1 MKLNEIL
8 NNIEYNGNADDRE
21 ISSITYDSRKIK
33 ENSLF
38 IAISGEQN
46 DGHDYILEAIN
57 SGATAV
63 IANGRAP
70 VTDMVPIIQVK
81 NPRKVMSKVASNFYR
96 NPSKGLNVIG
106 ITGTNGKTTTT
117 QIVDHIIKF
126 SRRTSSSLGTLGFN
140 SPSGLISTGFT
151 TPESIELQQ
160 ILKTI
165 HDGGIDYVPMEI
177 SSHAIELY
185 RVEDIYINYAI
196 FTNLGYDHL
205 DFHKTKENYFQSKLK
220 LFKSLNEKSTAF
232 LNYEDKKTSDI
243 INEINCKYLTYGFN
257 NKADLYI
264 KKFNLELNNS
274 SALLYYKNSHF
285 TINTNLIG
293 KFNLLNISAA
303 IICCIEIGV
312 SIDSIVESIKYLKNI
327 PGRLE
332 KYNLNNNNTVII
344 DYAHTPDAFKN
355 IYENISILKDNNK
368 KIISLFGCGGNRD
381 KTKRPLMAEI
391 AEKYSDFI
399 YLTNDN
405 PRFENEDSIINDI
418 TSALKTDKYLII
430 KNRKYAINKI
440 LSNHSDSII
449 LILGKGIEEYQIIGN
464 KRIPHSDIKIVTDY
478 KHAN

>member
-1 MKLNEIL
+1 MKLNQIL
-8 NNIEYNGNADDRE
+8 NDIDYDGIADDRE

-38 IAISGEQN
+38 IAISGEQA

-57 SGATAV
+57 NGASAI

-70 VTDMVPIIQVK
+70 VTDLVPIIQVK
-81 NPRKVMSKVASNFYR
+81 NPRKVMSKVASNFYH
-96 NPSKGLNVIG
+96 NPSKGLNIIG

-140 SPSGLISTGFT
+140 SPSGLVSTGFT

-185 RVEDIYINYAI
+185 RINDININYAI

-220 LFKSLNEKSTAF
+220 LFKSLNKESTAF
-232 LNYEDKKTSDI
+232 LNYEDKKTSII

-257 NKADLYI
+257 SKSDLYI
-264 KKFNLELNNS
+264 KKYNLGLNS
-274 SALLYYKNSHF
+274 SKALLCYRNDHF

-303 IICCIEIGV
+303 IICCIEIGI

-332 KYNLNNNNTVII
+332 KYSLNNNNTVII

-355 IYENISILKDNNK
+355 IYENISILKQKNK
-368 KIISLFGCGGNRD
+368 KIISLFGCGGDRD
-381 KTKRPLMAEI
+381 KTKRPLMAKI
-391 AEKYSDFI
+391 AEQYSHLI

-405 PRFENEDSIINDI
+405 PRFENEDTILKDI
-418 TSALKTDKYLII
+418 TSELKTDNYLII
-430 KNRKYAINKI
+430 KNRKKAINTA

-449 LILGKGIEEYQIIGN
+449 LILGKGIEEYQITGN
-464 KRIPHSDIKIVTDY
+464 KKIPHSDIKIVTDY
-478 KHAN
+478 KYAN

>member
-8 NNIEYNGNADDRE
+8 KDIKYNGIADNRE
-21 ISSITYDSRKIK
+21 ITSITYDSRKIK

-38 IAISGEQN
+38 IAISGEQD

-70 VTDMVPIIQVK
+70 MTDLVPIMQVD
-81 NPRKVMSKVASNFYR
+81 NPRKVMSKIASNFYS
-96 NPSKGLNVIG
+96 NPSKKLKIIG
-106 ITGTNGKTTTT
+106 ITGTNGKTSTT

-126 SRRTSSSLGTLGFN
+126 SRRSSSSLGTLGFN
-140 SPSGLISTGFT
+140 SPSGLITTGFT

-185 RVEDIYINYAI
+185 RVHNIDVNYAI

-220 LFKSLNEKSTAF
+220 LFKSLNKKSVAF
-232 LNYEDKKTSDI
+232 LNYEDERTESI
-243 INEINCKYLTYGFN
+243 IQQIKCKYLTYGFN

-264 KKFNLELNNS
+264 KNFNLGLDNSIATIVYNNTS
-274 SALLYYKNSHF
+274 F

-303 IICCIEIGV
+303 IICCIEIGI
-312 SIDSIVESIKYLKNI
+312 SIQSITESIKYLNNI

-332 KYNLNNNNTVII
+332 KYNIGNNTVII

-355 IYENISILKDNNK
+355 IYENISILKDKNK
-368 KIISLFGCGGNRD
+368 KIVSLFGCGGNRD
-381 KTKRPLMAEI
+381 KTKRPLMAKI

-405 PRFENEDSIINDI
+405 PRYENEDDILNDI
-418 TSALKTDKYLII
+418 TTAFKTDKFMVI
-430 KNRKYAINKI
+430 KNREIAINQ
-440 LSNHSDSII
+440 LLANHKNSII

-464 KRIPHSDIKIVTDY
+464 KKIPHSDIKILKNY
-478 KHAN
+478 SYEN